1 MQEVGLGRVDSHAE
15 GDERRSEMGEGQEVT
30 SRFLV
35 ACGDAAVVLEA
46 VDQAL
51 NKVSTLVFLPV
62 VPPLNDSVFQW
73 WNGRLGVS
81 LPQQVQK
88 SVRIIGPVGND
99 CSRLMLP
106 HEQLRLTR
114 IVLLAGA

>member
-1 MQEVGLGRVDSHAE
+1 MNGLGRVDSHAE
-15 GDERRSEMGEGQEVT
+15 GDERRSEMGEGQEVAG
-30 SRFLV
+30 RFLV

-46 VDQAL
+46 VDEAL
-51 NKVSTLVFLPV
+51 DKIATLVFLPV
-62 VPPLNDSVFQW
+62 VPPLNDSVFQR
-73 WNGRLGVS
+73 WNDRLRVA

-88 SVRIIGPVGND
+88 SVRIISPVGND

>member
-1 MQEVGLGRVDSHAE
+1 
-15 GDERRSEMGEGQEVT
+15 
-30 SRFLV
+30 
-35 ACGDAAVVLEA
+35 
-46 VDQAL
+46 
-51 NKVSTLVFLPV
+51 
-62 VPPLNDSVFQW
+62 
-73 WNGRLGVS
+73 VS